1 MAAAVRRQPVV
12 ALEPGEV
19 FPSDCTRNPER
30 ITGKQRLPVNMHVE
44 MSSIGSGALWET
56 HARVECGVQWGRRG
70 SRRTRIWFDLPK
82 ALRPDLNPRADVW
95 LVALLPWAMRLGEP
109 LQLSNP
115 VDQTLLANATKL
127 MTIWSAWRPEL
138 QVVPIQAE
146 SVTATPA
153 AEPARFA
160 SFFTAGVDSFFTALH
175 PGFGQTDPALTAAG
189 AQHELLYVIGFDVR
203 LDHPE
208 LFPVRLGRLQEAA
221 DELGRPLHILATN
234 LRALDLPGLS
244 WGEIYHGAALGAVGQ
259 LLAGRYRR
267 VLIASTYGPRDLSP
281 FGSHPDT
288 DPLMSSAAL
297 TFIHH
302 GQELRRSEKFARLV
316 DHELFLRSLQ
326 VCYLSPV
333 GGNCGRCRK
342 CLLTLAMLDLLGKLD
357 RARTFSAAG
366 YSLEQLRRMKVR
378 VPGPSLTGELL
389 DTATALGREDVAGPL
404 RDCLAWNLR
413 NQRFVDTIGRLALV
427 PGMGPI
433 ARSLQR
439 KAARRLWAG
448 AAA

>member
-1 MAAAVRRQPVV
+1 MRV
-12 ALEPGEV
+12 E
-19 FPSDCTRNPER
+19 SSR
-30 ITGKQRLPVNMHVE
+30 IRPA
-44 MSSIGSGALWET
+44 ALWET
-56 HARVECGVQWGRRG
+56 HVRVESSVRWGRRG
-70 SRRTRIWFDLPK
+70 ARRTHIWFDLHRS
-82 ALRPDLNPRADVW
+82 LLPDLNPRADAW

-109 LQLSNP
+109 LQLSDP
-115 VDQTLLANATKL
+115 VDQTLLDNAAKL
-127 MTIWSAWRPEL
+127 MAIWSAWRPEL
-138 QVVPIQAE
+138 RVVPVDAE
-146 SVTATPA
+146 AVAATPA
-153 AEPARFA
+153 AEPAKFA
-160 SFFTAGVDSFFTALH
+160 SFFTAGVDSFFTALN
-175 PGFGQTDPALTAAG
+175 PAFGQTDPALTAAG
-189 AQHELLYVIGFDVR
+189 AAHELLYVIGFDVR
-203 LDHPE
+203 LNHPE
-208 LFPVRLGRLQEAA
+208 LIPGRLGRLREAA
-221 DELGRPLHILATN
+221 GELGRPLHVLATN
-234 LRALDLPGLS
+234 LRDLDLPGLS

-267 VLIASTYGPRDLSP
+267 VLIASTFGPRDLSP

-316 DHELFLRSLQ
+316 DHDLFLRSLQ

-357 RARTFSAAG
+357 RARTFSTAG
-366 YSLEQLRRMKVR
+366 YSPEQLRRMKVR
-378 VPGPSLTGELL
+378 VPGPSLTRELF

-413 NQRFVDTIGRLALV
+413 NQRIVDTIGRLAVV
-427 PGMGPI
+427 PGIGLI
-433 ARSLQR
+433 VRSLQR